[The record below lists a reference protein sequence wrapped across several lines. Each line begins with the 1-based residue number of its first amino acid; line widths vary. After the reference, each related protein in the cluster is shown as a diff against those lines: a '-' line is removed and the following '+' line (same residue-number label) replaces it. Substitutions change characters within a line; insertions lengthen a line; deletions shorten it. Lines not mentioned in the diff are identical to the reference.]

1 MSKKS
6 HLLSN
11 CAQLFWS
18 FFKIGACTF
27 GGGAA
32 MISFISAEAVDKKK
46 WITNEEMLDMVTV
59 AESTPGPIA
68 INTATFV
75 GFRVAGVI
83 GSITATLGTVL
94 APFCIMLVIA
104 AFFDFFKSINIIN
117 FMFNGIR
124 VGVIALILKAF
135 LKMLSSCKKDVFFYG
150 IFALAFC
157 SVAIFGVS
165 TILVIICAGIIGVG
179 SVLFSFKKGGKQNG

>member
-1 MSKKS
+1 MAVKNT
-6 HLLSN
+6 LLNN
-11 CAQLFWS
+11 CLQLFRS

-32 MISFISAEAVDKKK
+32 MISFISAEVVEKKK
-46 WITNEEMLDMVTV
+46 WITNEEMLDIVTV

-75 GFRVAGVI
+75 GFRVAGVL
-83 GSITATLGTVL
+83 GSVSATLGSVL
-94 APFCIMLVIA
+94 APFGIMVFIA
-104 AFFDFFKSINIIN
+104 AFFDFFKSISVIN
-117 FMFNGIR
+117 YMFAGVR

-135 LKMLSSCKKDVFFYG
+135 LKMWSSCKKDVFFYV

-157 SVAIFGVS
+157 AVALLGIG
-165 TILVIICAGIIGVG
+165 TIPVIICAGVIGVC
-179 SVLFSFKKGGKQNG
+179 SVLFSLRRGK

>member
-1 MSKKS
+1 MAKKNGMVK
-6 HLLSN
+6 N
-11 CAQLFWS
+11 CLELFWS

-32 MISFISAEAVDKKK
+32 MISFISAEAVEKKK

-83 GSITATLGTVL
+83 GSITATLGTVVP
-94 APFCIMLVIA
+94 PFCIMLFIA
-104 AFFDFFKSINIIN
+104 AFFDFFKSIDIIN
-117 FMFNGIR
+117 YMFSGVR

-135 LKMLSSCKKDVFFYG
+135 LKMWSSCKKDAFYYAVFT
-150 IFALAFC
+150 LAFLA
-157 SVAIFGVS
+157 VAVFGIG
-165 TILVIICAGIIGVG
+165 TIPVIICAGLVGVG
-179 SVLFSFKKGGKQNG
+179 SVLVSLRRGK